1 MLRVMTTIVYNQ
13 YRLLLESH
21 TSTISFDK
29 RCIIWNS
36 VIALIQNKPHPPFN
50 TIQTPTSHSNKHAKL
65 QCRFLNQL
73 LQRFLM
79 ISHAFQVQISIR
91 PIPLD
96 RHDLQRPS
104 EVLSVKPRQRQSISQ
119 SAHRRIHLPSHAHP
133 SLTPKSVPSFSN
145 AFTVDVV

>member
-1 MLRVMTTIVYNQ
+1 MLRAIPRISDNQ
-13 YRLLLESH
+13 NSQLFDNH
-21 TSTISFDK
+21 TSAI
-29 RCIIWNS
+29 CIAKTCNNMK
-36 VIALIQNKPHPPFN
+36 QRHRNNTKQPPSIRHH
-50 TIQTPTSHSNKHAKL
+50 TDPTSHSNKHAKL

-104 EVLSVKPRQRQSISQ
+104 EVLSVQPGQRQSISQ
-119 SAHRRIHLPSHAHP
+119 SAHRRIHLHSHAHA